1 MESRRRPADG
11 RLELGLTLPSTDSSL
26 IARWARACCE
36 RAWPVVIG
44 VAAVALAALV
54 FVVTHFELNSDT
66 EGLLSPK
73 LAYRQQMAAYDKLF
87 NSGGDQIVVVIDGK
101 TPELAAGA
109 AKALT
114 DRLGEK
120 SNLIR
125 KVEQPEAGFFAR
137 EGLLFLP
144 TADVQSQMNQLV
156 AAQPFL
162 GPLAEDPSLRG
173 LMTTLSTTLTG
184 VAGGQAKLADLDK
197 PITALATTLGDVRV
211 GRPAFFSWSTLISG
225 KPASPSTLRRLVLV
239 TPVLDYSA
247 LQSGSQASDFIRASA
262 RGLGLDPAHGV
273 TVRLTG
279 AIPLQDERFGS
290 ISRGAGFIAA
300 MALTAILI
308 MLWAAVRSAKLIIA
322 ILGTMLIGLMGAS
335 ACGLLIFQRFN
346 VISVAFIPLFVGLG
360 IDFGIQVSVRFQ
372 AEHQPGVDVKDALV
386 AAVAGMGRSLAL
398 AAAAIA
404 VGFLAFAPTAY
415 LGVSQLGV
423 IAGLGMLI
431 AVALN
436 LTFLPAVIFL
446 LKPPIRS
453 GGAAVESRLARLDA
467 FILSHR
473 KWVLGASLAVA
484 AVCVALLPF
493 LRFDFDPFHLED
505 TRAEAVSATLDL
517 LRDPDL
523 SPNSLDVIAPSL
535 PAAQTLAS
543 RMQSLPEVAD
553 TRTLASYVPDNQAP
567 KLAAINDAQELLG
580 ISLDPLM
587 VDPPPSDAQ
596 TVASLTKTSADLRA
610 ASLGLAGPTANAAR
624 RLADHLAWL
633 AAAPPEARTRAQQA
647 LMPGL
652 VTLLDETREALQAQ
666 PVTLQTLPPE
676 VVRDWLAPDGRARVQ
691 IAPKGD
697 SNDNAVL
704 QRFIE
709 AARKVSPNVT
719 GDPIGILEGG
729 RTIAG
734 AFLEAGV
741 LSFVAITALLFLVL
755 RRPRYVAI
763 TMAPIVL
770 TGLLTL
776 GSTVVL
782 GRPLNY
788 VNIIA
793 LPLLFGIG
801 VAFHIYFVM
810 AWRSGNAHLLQ
821 SSLTRAIFFSALATA
836 TGFGSLWASQHP
848 GTASMGEL
856 LMISLVWTLISALL
870 FQPALMGPPE
880 VEAV

>member
-1 MESRRRPADG
+1 MTSS
-11 RLELGLTLPSTDSSL
+11 STDSFL
-26 IARWARACCE
+26 IARWAAACCD

-73 LAYRQQMAAYDKLF
+73 LAYRQQMAAFDKLF
-87 NSGGDQIVVVIDGK
+87 NPDGDQIVVVIDGK

-114 DRLGEK
+114 DRLGGK

-137 EGLLFLP
+137 EGLLFLSA
-144 TADVQSQMNQLV
+144 ADVRNQMSQLV

-184 VAGGQAKLADLDK
+184 VTSGQAKLADLNK
-197 PITALATTLGDVRV
+197 PITALAATLGDVQA
-211 GRPAFFSWSTLISG
+211 GRPAFFSWSALISG

-239 TPVLDYSA
+239 TPVLDFSS
-247 LQSGSQASDFIRASA
+247 LQSGSRASDFVRASA
-262 RGLGLDPAHGV
+262 HELGLDPAHGV

-279 AIPLQDERFGS
+279 PIPLQDERFGS

-300 MALTAILI
+300 MALTAILV
-308 MLWAAVRSAKLIIA
+308 MLWMAVRSPKLIAA
-322 ILGTMLIGLMGAS
+322 ILLTMLIGLMAAS

-372 AEHQPGVDVKDALV
+372 AEHQPGV
-386 AAVAGMGRSLAL
+386 AV
-398 AAAAIA
+398 
-404 VGFLAFAPTAY
+404 
-415 LGVSQLGV
+415 
-423 IAGLGMLI
+423 
-431 AVALN
+431 

-446 LKPPIRS
+446 LKPAARS
-453 GGAAVESRLARLDA
+453 GGGAESQLARLDG

-473 KWVLGASLAVA
+473 RWVLGISLAVA
-484 AVCVALLPF
+484 VACLALLPF

-535 PAAQTLAS
+535 PAAQTLAA
-543 RMQSLPEVAD
+543 RMRTLPEVAD
-553 TRTLASYVPDNQAP
+553 TRTLASFVPDDQAP

-580 ISLDPLM
+580 LSLDPLA
-587 VDPPPSDAQ
+587 VDPAPSDAE
-596 TVASLTKTSADLRA
+596 TVASLRKTSADLRG
-610 ASLGLAGPTANAAR
+610 ASNGLAGPTANAAR
-624 RLADHLAWL
+624 RLADQLTWL
-633 AAAPPEARTRAQQA
+633 ATAPPEARVRAQQA
-647 LMPGL
+647 LIPGL
-652 VTLLDETREALQAQ
+652 VTLLDETRDALQAQ

-676 VVRDWLAPDGRARVQ
+676 VVRDWLTPDGRARVQ

-709 AARKVSPNVT
+709 ATRKISPDVT

-741 LSFVAITALLFLVL
+741 LSFVAITVLLFLVL

-776 GSTVVL
+776 GTTVVL

-836 TGFGSLWASQHP
+836 TGFGSLWASRHP

-856 LMISLVWTLISALL
+856 LMISLIWTLVSALL
-870 FQPALMGPPE
+870 FQPALMGAPDGQRT
-880 VEAV
+880 